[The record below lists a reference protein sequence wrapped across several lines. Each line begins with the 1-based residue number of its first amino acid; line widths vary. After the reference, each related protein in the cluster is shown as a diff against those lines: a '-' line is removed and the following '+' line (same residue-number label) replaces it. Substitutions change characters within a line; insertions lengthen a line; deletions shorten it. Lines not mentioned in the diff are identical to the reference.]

1 MTKTYKTFVKEYAMG
16 LQVPSTSYLKG
27 VGSLKNLTKKEDA
40 KEIYY
45 NLDRGIYTMGKDFR
59 KFDREK
65 EKRQGF
71 PNATKLLSTT
81 KAAAD
86 YVAKM
91 NETSSVNTA
100 GEGGVPAR
108 AKSSALS
115 NGTPL
120 KRNEVSDKL
129 KGKVLD
135 RKIARAKTKF
145 KSKAFLSK
153 P

>member
-1 MTKTYKTFVKEYAMG
+1 MVKSYKAFIKEYSMG

-27 VGSLKNLTKKEDA
+27 VGDLKNLTKKEDA

-45 NLDRGIYTMGKDFR
+45 NLDRGIYIMGKDFR

-91 NETSSVNTA
+91 NLTKKEYMAVGTV
-100 GEGGVPAR
+100 GMDR
-108 AKSSALS
+108 A
-115 NGTPL
+115 PL
-120 KRNEVSDKL
+120 KKNEVSDKL

-135 RKIARAKTKF
+135 RKISRM
-145 KSKAFLSK
+145 KSKVMTKKFLTR

>member
-1 MTKTYKTFVKEYAMG
+1 MVKSYKTFIKEYSMG

-27 VGSLKNLTKKEDA
+27 VGSLRNLTKK
-40 KEIYY
+40 
-45 NLDRGIYTMGKDFR
+45 
-59 KFDREK
+59 
-65 EKRQGF
+65 
-71 PNATKLLSTT
+71 
-81 KAAAD
+81 
-86 YVAKM
+86 
-91 NETSSVNTA
+91 ETSSVNTA

-108 AKSSALS
+108 SKSSALS

-135 RKIARAKTKF
+135 RKIKRMKTKVYT
-145 KSKAFLSK
+145 KKFLTR